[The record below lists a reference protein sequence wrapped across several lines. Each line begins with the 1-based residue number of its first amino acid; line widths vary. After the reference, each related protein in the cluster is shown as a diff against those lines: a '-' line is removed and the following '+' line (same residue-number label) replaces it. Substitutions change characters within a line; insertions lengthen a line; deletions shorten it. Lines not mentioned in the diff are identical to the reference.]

1 MKRIILVL
9 TLLGCVV
16 SASAKKWVDA
26 RDLAIHGYTQKS
38 EKYPYYRFDFSKY
51 NLTKT
56 VKMLAE
62 APAGLYVAFKTNS
75 SNIYAAWDI
84 APHRLRDN
92 MPMIMQRG
100 LDLYIK
106 HDGEWRYVQATRPS
120 VDASL
125 TSYEKR
131 IAKYLPEGENEYIL
145 YLPGWC
151 EIKSL
156 KIGIDDNATI
166 SGMPSPF
173 RHKVIVYGSSITH
186 GAAASR
192 AGMTYPARMSRN
204 LGIEFTN
211 FGFSGYCMMQPE
223 FLDFLKSCETD
234 AFLFDTFSNP
244 SAEVIA
250 ERLPN
255 FVEELVKAHP
265 GKPLIFMQSAIP
277 VNDCIDAGRRA
288 KRIKRIDTARD
299 LMQEIVKKYKD
310 VYFLEILDVT
320 GKDGSVDNTHPSD
333 LGFDRFIKG
342 YQPKIAKILRK
353 YGIK

>member
-1 MKRIILVL
+1 MKRIILIL
-9 TLLGCVV
+9 TLLGCIV
-16 SASAKKWVDA
+16 SATAKKWVDA
-26 RDLAIHGYTQKS
+26 KDLAIHGYTKKS
-38 EKYPYYRFDFSKY
+38 EKHPYYRFDFSKY
-51 NLTKT
+51 NLTGMI
-56 VKMLAE
+56 KMLAE

-75 SNIYAAWDI
+75 SNIFAAWDI
-84 APHRLRDN
+84 APHKLRDN

-106 HDGEWRYVQATRPS
+106 HNGEWRYVQATRPS

-151 EIKSL
+151 EMKSL

-166 SGMPSPF
+166 SGIPSPF

-204 LGIEFTN
+204 LGIEFVN

-223 FLDFLKSCETD
+223 FLDCLKSCETD

-255 FVEELVKAHP
+255 FIAELVKAHP

-277 VNDCIDAGRRA
+277 VNDCIDAGKRA
-288 KRIKRIDTARD
+288 KRIKRFDTARNI
-299 LMQEIVKKYKD
+299 MQDMVKKYKD
-310 VYFLEILDVT
+310 VYFLEILDVI

-333 LGFDRFIKG
+333 LGFDRFINA

>member
-1 MKRIILVL
+1 MKRIILIL
-9 TLLGCVV
+9 TLLGCIV
-16 SASAKKWVDA
+16 SATAKKWVDA
-26 RDLAIHGYTQKS
+26 KDLAIHGYTKKS
-38 EKYPYYRFDFSKY
+38 EKHPYYRFDFSKY
-51 NLTKT
+51 NLTGMI
-56 VKMLAE
+56 KMLAE

-75 SNIYAAWDI
+75 SNIFAAWDI
-84 APHRLRDN
+84 APHKLRDN

-106 HDGEWRYVQATRPS
+106 HNGEWRYVQATRPS

-151 EIKSL
+151 EMKSL

-166 SGMPSPF
+166 SGIPSPF

-204 LGIEFTN
+204 LGIEFVN

-223 FLDFLKSCETD
+223 FLDCLKSCETD
-234 AFLFDTFSNP
+234 AFIFDTFSNP

-255 FVEELVKAHP
+255 FIAELVKAHP

-277 VNDCIDAGRRA
+277 VNDCIDAGKRA
-288 KRIKRIDTARD
+288 KRIKRFDTARNI
-299 LMQEIVKKYKD
+299 MQDMVKKYKD
-310 VYFLEILDVT
+310 VYFLEILDVI

-333 LGFDRFIKG
+333 LGFDRFINA